1 MTIDDNI
8 ISMWNK
14 KVRGQR
20 RKLKVLLKTI
30 EHPTAP
36 FEREGQ
42 CIELS
47 VPSTPWIEMP
57 KTYGKVKTE
66 FCRKWIEETAILADS
81 IPEDAGFCKVVGSI
95 VYPQLWNSTILIF
108 RDEEYYNSFWKRD
121 DAYQIWTP
129 IEGKSFIRE
138 RNIKTDLNEFGFEEV
153 LKDEDFEFHCRIW
166 FYTKD
171 DLPLN

>member
-20 RKLKVLLKTI
+20 RKLKVLLKAI

-66 FCRKWIEETAILADS
+66 FCRKWIEETAILAD
-81 IPEDAGFCKVVGSI
+81 
-95 VYPQLWNSTILIF
+95 
-108 RDEEYYNSFWKRD
+108 
-121 DAYQIWTP
+121 
-129 IEGKSFIRE
+129 
-138 RNIKTDLNEFGFEEV
+138 
-153 LKDEDFEFHCRIW
+153 
-166 FYTKD
+166 
-171 DLPLN
+171 